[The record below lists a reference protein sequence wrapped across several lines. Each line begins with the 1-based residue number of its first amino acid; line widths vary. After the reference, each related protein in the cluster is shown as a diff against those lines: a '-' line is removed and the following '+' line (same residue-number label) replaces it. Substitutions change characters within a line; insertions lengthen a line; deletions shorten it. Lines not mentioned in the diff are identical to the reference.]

1 MFNYAIYHLL
11 PEQSIAA
18 KWLPHLHCIPV
29 VSCLPGKKVKKLV
42 FQALS
47 EEGTKRE
54 EHKREGICFNDLTS
68 RWIIYS
74 KTLCTIAGWWYYC
87 NFLGGL
93 GRKFKAWRRWKKG
106 QHVWCKYLIR
116 NLFLCCWH
124 SGWILFRHI
133 NNIHKWC
140 FNSVCCWCEW
150 PSAVTHLQM
159 MQTNATLDG
168 RNPAIISW
176 YGRWR

>member
-1 MFNYAIYHLL
+1 M
-11 PEQSIAA
+11 
-18 KWLPHLHCIPV
+18 

-54 EHKREGICFNDLTS
+54 DTNEKEYVRMIWQAGGSFIA
-68 RWIIYS
+68 
-74 KTLCTIAGWWYYC
+74 KPLCNHCWGWYYC

-93 GRKFKAWRRWKKG
+93 GRKFKAWRGWKKG

-140 FNSVCCWCEW
+140 FNSVCCWWEW

-159 MQTNATLDG
+159 MQTNGTLDG
-168 RNPAIISW
+168 KNPAITSW
-176 YGRWR
+176 YVRWR